1 MQNFK
6 LAYLRILMFIL
17 SVCTMYKTHAIWNT
31 YEVKLH
37 NLINSTTEDNTYL
50 TFRKPCNW
58 ILKWFNLFMFNL
70 KRSEGRNIC
79 LWNDIH
85 QGFNI
90 GCPFWDRIQHSIDFL
105 EYFIF
110 MNIYF
115 YCDESRFNKRKTLF
129 IILPLPEHTH
139 IHTHTHT
146 QKKHVLYT
154 HTGTHT
160 FFVNG
165 KELSREKSKIEI
177 WEKLQVW

>member
-1 MQNFK
+1 MHKIYNMQNFK

-17 SVCTMYKTHAIWNT
+17 SVCTMYKTQAIWNT

-50 TFRKPCNW
+50 TFRKLCNW

-115 YCDESRFNKRKTLF
+115 HCDESRFNKRKMLF

-139 IHTHTHT
+139 IHIHTHT
-146 QKKHVLYT
+146 RKKKKKNMCYT
-154 HTGTHT
+154 QTQVHTHSLLMAK
-160 FFVNG
+160 N
-165 KELSREKSKIEI
+165 
-177 WEKLQVW
+177 